1 MFEGVK
7 RLKPDKVRYFD
18 SLDKTFI
25 ATYYKRLNFLAYAY
39 KEPLVL
45 ATLLL
50 YMQRDASNQFI
61 RLDNKVTK
69 LIKED
74 LDK

>member
-45 ATLLL
+45 ATLPL
-50 YMQRDASNQFI
+50 YMQGDASN
-61 RLDNKVTK
+61 
-69 LIKED
+69 
-74 LDK
+74 